1 MAKITPR
8 GDMQIFWRGVDLTQH
23 HTFLGEI
30 ILYVLKKL
38 APNQNLSRPEKQL
51 RVRGIILKAQF
62 PTQTKIMNITT
73 NMNLPTNKPL
83 LTTRWLASLTLLA
96 LLFALPPGA
105 RAQYLLNSANNTT
118 IKNFVFSMTNGWSGT
133 LNPPSG
139 GSAGTTITISESG
152 TQFVTNDYTGN
163 FQLNLLQKNTGV
175 WTVSAMNGSV
185 LEFVANGSTAPE
197 IYDNQT
203 GSGNLF
209 TITAPLQFDND
220 AIVTN
225 DSAGTITFSNGVSG
239 TAGLIFNGTN
249 TLTLAGSVANTYGGT
264 TTINGGKLLLNSSA
278 VNGAIPGNMTI
289 GGGTAQA
296 ILQLSASTQIA
307 DTSIL
312 TFGANGIFRL
322 NGQFDTIGGI
332 ASTSGNG
339 LIENSNATSRTLT
352 LQLTN
357 ANQTFSGII
366 QNGAGAGILAITK
379 TGPNAQILTGVNTY
393 TGGTIVSAGALTLSG
408 SGSINSSTS
417 VSVASNAT
425 FNVLSSGF
433 TVSLGHKLTG
443 AGTVAGGLVTL
454 ASGGILNPGDN
465 ATAGTMAINNGLT
478 LSGGETNNYY
488 FDTVQGTNDLIIV
501 NPSGGLTVNGGVF
514 NLYLTNSTTPFSTL
528 GTYNLIQY
536 SGSIGGTGLDST
548 WTTVS
553 ANNPH
558 IANPQAGLVY
568 SFGTAG
574 IYLQVTI
581 GISASTVFWNVDA
594 SASWNNTAD
603 WTTATIPNAAGATA
617 SLGGG
622 GTPTTAFRN
631 VTLDGNQIIGSLNL
645 NSANSFEVDQGSSG
659 TLTLNN
665 SANTAQINVLAGTS
679 NVVTAPIALVA
690 GVTVNASSS
699 TAVALNGNIS
709 GTGGLTNSSL
719 GTLALGGTDTY
730 TVGTIQNSGTLAL
743 NSAGALGSA
752 PLTINGGTL
761 DNTSGTNV
769 TLAGNPAQTWN
780 AGFFFNGST
789 NLNLGSGAVS
799 MTPATMAINVVSNTL
814 TVGGPLSGTNLTKN
828 GNGTLTLGGANN
840 YSGVTTVGAGTL
852 NLTGVST
859 ITNAVTVNGT
869 GTLSLNAAGGALPN
883 GSTISMTA
891 VGASLNVAQNDTIGT
906 INFAAGNAYGAGTL
920 TVTNSIAPNIGINLS
935 NLISCSLAGTAQFK
949 KTGQGMTLLGAVN
962 SYTGGTLVD
971 GANSY
976 LKITNS
982 GTLGSTSGTL
992 NVDTASAIVDLGGSS
1007 QTVGPVLI
1015 GGIITNGTL
1024 TGSSFTVTNGVVYAT
1039 LVGSG
1044 AALTKSGPSNAILAS
1059 ANSYTGAT
1067 TISAGTLQVDGSTAS
1082 GSAVALNAGTLSGTG
1097 TVGGSVTEASGAS
1110 IAPGDNNVGTLTIT
1124 GNLTLNGGGTLNIA
1138 ATNTGNFSKLNVHG
1152 TLNASGVTTIILPAA
1167 ALPNGNYN
1175 LAGVYGAVN
1184 GNAANFSVTSVSPRT
1199 YQIAIIPGV
1208 PNIIQLQVTTPTL
1221 LTWIGD
1227 GINDNWN
1234 FTDTADWG
1242 NPPPTTAV
1250 YADGDSVLFDD
1261 TSVNPTV
1268 NLQGTLSPLA
1278 VTVSNTINSYVFNDG
1293 GSGNI
1298 SGAAT
1303 LSKQGTN
1310 TLTINTANTYTGVT
1324 TISGG
1329 TVSIGADNALG
1340 TPPGTPTPGQLVIN
1354 GGMLASDSLSVDPNR
1369 GIALGPQVGSG
1380 SGTIDTLTSGSISIP
1395 GVIGNNLTGRG
1406 SLIAGVLG
1414 SGTIT
1419 LSGANTYTGG
1429 TSITNG
1435 ILELANDQ
1443 SAANGG
1449 FYVGLHNDYNCY
1461 LRVDVGANVA
1471 VAAGNTLQVGPANT
1485 ATAGI
1490 TATSYLLDYGT
1501 ITNSGT
1507 FLAGRVSNATIESGG
1522 LLVQNGPMTVQ
1533 AYGNL
1538 AASMTIAGGG
1548 TCIYTGTNAI
1558 QLNGSGTTFGAKATL
1573 TISGTFITGQGFTN
1587 SVIQSSGNAYGQVTF
1602 GSGSVLQLTASV
1614 PNLFVPT
1621 TNTYGGV
1628 HCVLNAGAAPTI
1640 DTQGFV
1646 ATNYANITGNGGLTK
1661 IGSGELVMAV
1671 TNAYV
1676 GNTTVNAGTL
1686 AIQQPTLNTNST
1698 ISVTNGGVLELDFA
1712 ATNTVAALVL
1722 NGTNQPGGVYNSS
1735 TPGGLISGT
1744 GSLLVPTAPSTVVT
1758 LTNSIS
1764 GGVLTLT
1771 WPTAEQSWYVQSNSV
1786 DLSNPNDW
1794 FDVPNSQNGTS
1805 LNITIDPTQTKVFY
1819 RLSSQP

>member
-1 MAKITPR
+1 M
-8 GDMQIFWRGVDLTQH
+8 
-23 HTFLGEI
+23 
-30 ILYVLKKL
+30 KL
-38 APNQNLSRPEKQL
+38 PN
-51 RVRGIILKAQF
+51 
-62 PTQTKIMNITT
+62 
-73 NMNLPTNKPL
+73 NKPF
-83 LTTRWLASLTLLA
+83 LTIRWVASLTLLA
-96 LLFALPPGA
+96 LLFALPPA
-105 RAQYLLNSANNTT
+105 AQAQYLLNSANNTT

-163 FQLNLLQKNTGV
+163 FQLNLLQKNTGI
-175 WTVSAMNGSV
+175 WTVSSMNGSV

-197 IYDNQT
+197 IFGNQA
-203 GSGNLF
+203 GSPNLF
-209 TITAPLQFDND
+209 TITTPMQFDND
-220 AIVTN
+220 TIVTN

-278 VNGAIPGNMTI
+278 VNGAIPGNVTI

-296 ILQLSASTQIA
+296 VLQLSASTQIA

-332 ASTSGNG
+332 ASTGGNG

-357 ANQTFSGII
+357 ADQTFSGII
-366 QNGAGAGILAITK
+366 QNGAGAGSLAITK
-379 TGPNAQILTGVNTY
+379 TGPTAQILTGVNTY

-408 SGSINSSTS
+408 SGSINNSTS

-425 FNVLSSGF
+425 FSVLSSGF
-433 TVSLGHKLTG
+433 TVTSGHKLTG
-443 AGTVAGGLVTL
+443 AGTIAGGLVTV

-478 LSGGETNNYY
+478 LSSGETNNFY

-536 SGSIGGTGLDST
+536 GGSIGGTGLDST

-558 IANPQAGLVY
+558 IANPQSGLVY

-574 IYLQVTI
+574 GYLQVTI
-581 GISASTVFWNVDA
+581 GISSSTVFWNVDN
-594 SASWNNTAD
+594 SGSWNLASD
-603 WTTATIPNAAGATA
+603 WSPANIPNAAGATA

-622 GTPTTAFRN
+622 GTGTTAFRT
-631 VTLDGNQIIGSLNL
+631 VTLDANQTVGSLTF
-645 NSANSFEVDQGSSG
+645 NSTNSFEIDPNGAFS
-659 TLTLNN
+659 LTLNN
-665 SANTAQINVLAGTS
+665 SANTSQINALAGTS
-679 NVVTAPIALVA
+679 NNVTAPISLVA
-690 GVTVNASSS
+690 GVAVNASASA
-699 TAVALNGNIS
+699 AVALNGNIS
-709 GTGGLTNSSL
+709 GTGGLTNNSL

-730 TVGTIQNSGTLAL
+730 TVGTFQNSGTLAL
-743 NSAGALGSA
+743 NSAGALGSS

-769 TLAGNPAQTWN
+769 SLTGNPAQTWN
-780 AGFFFNGST
+780 VGFFFTGTT
-789 NLNLGSGAVS
+789 NLNLGNGAVNMIPGS
-799 MTPATMAINVVSNTL
+799 MTVNVVSNTL
-814 TVGGPLSGTNLTKN
+814 TVGGALSGTNFTKS

-840 YSGVTTVGAGTL
+840 YTGTTTVGAGTL

-859 ITNAVTVNGT
+859 ITNAVSVNGT

-906 INFAAGNAYGAGTL
+906 INFAAGNAYGAATL

-1024 TGSSFTVTNGVVYAT
+1024 SGSSYTITNGSVYAT
-1039 LVGSG
+1039 LTGSG
-1044 AALTKSGPSNAILAS
+1044 IALTKSGPSNAILAS

-1110 IAPGDNNVGTLTIT
+1110 IAPGDNNVGTLTIN
-1124 GNLTLNGGGTLNIA
+1124 GNLTLNGSGTLNIA
-1138 ATNTGNFSKLNVHG
+1138 ATNTSNYSKLTVHG
-1152 TLNASGVTTIILPAA
+1152 NLNPSGVTPILLPAA
-1167 ALPNGNYN
+1167 ALPNGNYP
-1175 LAGVYGAVN
+1175 LIGVYGTL
-1184 GNAANFSVTSVSPRT
+1184 GGSAANFSVTSVSPRT
-1199 YQIAIIPGV
+1199 Y
-1208 PNIIQLQVTTPTL
+1208 NIIYQSGSPNTVVLQVTTPVL

-1227 GINDNWN
+1227 GFSDNWN
-1234 FTDTADWG
+1234 FTDGGDWG
-1242 NPPPTTAV
+1242 NPPPTLVT
-1250 YADGDSVLFDD
+1250 YADGDSVVFDD
-1261 TSVNPTV
+1261 TAASANTTV

-1278 VTVSNTINSYVFNDG
+1278 VTVNCTTNSYTFNDG

-1298 SGAAT
+1298 SGAST

-1310 TLTINTANTYTGVT
+1310 TLTINTANSFIGAT

-1329 TVSIGADNALG
+1329 SLVINADNALG
-1340 TPPGTPTPGQLVIN
+1340 TPPGTPTAGQLVLN
-1354 GGMLASDSLSVDPNR
+1354 GGSLASAGLSLDPNR

-1380 SGTIDTLTSGSISIP
+1380 IGIIDTIGSGTISIP
-1395 GVIGNNLTGRG
+1395 GVIANNLTGKG
-1406 SLIAGVLG
+1406 TLAAGVA
-1414 SGTIT
+1414 GTGYII

-1429 TSITNG
+1429 TWITNG
-1435 ILELANDQ
+1435 ILELQNDQ

-1449 FYVGLHNDYNCY
+1449 FYVGPHNDNICY
-1461 LRVDVGANVA
+1461 MQIDAGANVA
-1471 VAAGNTLQVGPANT
+1471 VAAGNAIQVGPNNT

-1490 TATSYLLDYGT
+1490 QAASTMFDLGTVTNYGT
-1501 ITNSGT
+1501 L
-1507 FLAGRVSNATIESGG
+1507 LAGRVSQVTIEPGGQWVQSG
-1522 LLVQNGPMTVQ
+1522 NMTVE

-1538 AASMTIAGGG
+1538 TANMSVLAGG
-1548 TCIYTGTNAI
+1548 TFIYNGTNAI
-1558 QLNGSGTTFGAKATL
+1558 QLNGPGATYAVKATL
-1573 TISGTFITGQGFTN
+1573 TINGTFITGEGFTN
-1587 SVIQSSGNAYGQVTF
+1587 AIAQTTGNGYGQITL
-1602 GSGSVLQLTASV
+1602 GGGSVLQLTASI
-1614 PNLFVPT
+1614 PSLFAPT

-1628 HCVLNAGAAPTI
+1628 HCVFNAGVAPTI
-1640 DTQGFV
+1640 DTQGFI
-1646 ATNYANITGNGGLTK
+1646 ATNYVGITGNGGLTK
-1661 IGSGELVMAV
+1661 VGSGKLVMAG

-1698 ISVTNGGVLELDFA
+1698 ITVTNGAALELDFA
-1712 ATNTVAALVL
+1712 GQNQVAGLVL
-1722 NGTNQPGGVYNSS
+1722 SGTNEPGGVYNSS
-1735 TPGGLISGT
+1735 NTGGLITGA
-1744 GSLLVPTAPSTVVT
+1744 GSLLVPAAPSSAVT
-1758 LTNSIS
+1758 LTATFSS
-1764 GGVLTLT
+1764 GVLNLS
-1771 WPTAEQSWYVQSNSV
+1771 WPTAQLGWYVQSNSV
-1786 DLSNPNDW
+1786 SLTSPSSW
-1794 FDVPNSQNGTS
+1794 FDVPNSQTGTS
-1805 LNITIDPTQTKVFY
+1805 VGITINPTQPNVFF
-1819 RLSSQP
+1819 RLSQNP